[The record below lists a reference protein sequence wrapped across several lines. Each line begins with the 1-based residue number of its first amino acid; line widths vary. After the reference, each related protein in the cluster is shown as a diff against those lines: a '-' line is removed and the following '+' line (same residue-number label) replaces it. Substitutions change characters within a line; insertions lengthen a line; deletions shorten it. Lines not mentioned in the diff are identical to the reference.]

1 MKLNPL
7 MTQGVDQI
15 EDKSIEMMCNKC
27 GEDFDLIDASHE
39 GNLVPKCPICKSP
52 ELEILKPSV

>member
-1 MKLNPL
+1 M
-7 MTQGVDQI
+7 MTQGVDQN
-15 EDKSIEMMCNKC
+15 EDKSIEMMCKKC

-52 ELEILKPSV
+52 ELEILKPRV